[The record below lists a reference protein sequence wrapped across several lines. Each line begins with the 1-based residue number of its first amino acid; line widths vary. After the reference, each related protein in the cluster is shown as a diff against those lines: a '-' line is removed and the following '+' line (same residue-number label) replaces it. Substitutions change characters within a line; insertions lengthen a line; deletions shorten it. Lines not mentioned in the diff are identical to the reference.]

1 MARLRRSNV
10 YGPGITR
17 QRRGRGFSYRMP
29 SGDRVSDREIVDRIS
44 ALAIP
49 PAWQDV
55 WICPWPNGH
64 IQAIGTDAA
73 GRRQYRYHDVW
84 RQQRDKEKFTH
95 IVEFARALPKLR
107 RAVTEDLAKRG
118 LGRQRVLALAVRLLD
133 IGCFR
138 VGNVEYAEEH
148 ETFGVATLRVEHV
161 AVGRDHVDF
170 CYAAKGSI
178 ERALTVTD
186 PEVRRAISS
195 LVRRREPKDNLLSW
209 KRGTTWVDVDA
220 REVNEYI
227 KAHAG
232 ESFSAKDFRTWSA
245 TVLAAVQLARR
256 DDEAGASAPR
266 RRKAIGSAIKEV
278 AEYLGNTPAVCRSS
292 YVDPRVIE
300 SFETGDTIAPALKK
314 IPKAADNYRVQRA
327 VEAVVV
333 ALLSEFE
340 LAAAG

>member
-1 MARLRRSNV
+1 MARLRRSNL

-17 QRRGRGFSYRMP
+17 QRRGRGFSYRTS
-29 SGDRVSDREIVDRIS
+29 SGDKVSEREVLDRIA

-49 PAWQDV
+49 PAWQNV

-84 RQQRDKEKFTH
+84 RQQRDKEKFIH
-95 IVEFARALPKLR
+95 IIAFGRALPELR
-107 RAVTEDLAKRG
+107 RAVAEDLGKRG
-118 LGRQRVLALAVRLLD
+118 LSRQRVLALAVRLLD

-138 VGNVEYAEEH
+138 VGNAAYAEEH
-148 ETFGVATLRVEHV
+148 ETFGVATLHVEHV

-186 PEVRRAISS
+186 GEVRRAISS
-195 LVRRREPKDNLLSW
+195 LVRRREPTANLLSW
-209 KRGTTWVDVDA
+209 KRGTTWVDVGA
-220 REVNEYI
+220 KEVNDYI
-227 KAHAG
+227 KAHSG
-232 ESFSAKDFRTWSA
+232 EGFSAKDFRTWSA
-245 TVLAAVQLARR
+245 TVLAAVELARR
-256 DDEAGASAPR
+256 EDEAGASVQRQR
-266 RRKAIGSAIKEV
+266 RAIGSAIKEV
-278 AEYLGNTPAVCRSS
+278 AEHLGNTPAVCRSS
-292 YVDPRVIE
+292 YVDPRIIE
-300 SFETGDTIAPALKK
+300 SFETGETIAPALRKV
-314 IPKAADNYRVQRA
+314 PESADRYGVQCA

>member
-17 QRRGRGFSYRMP
+17 QRRGRGFSFRMP
-29 SGDRVSDREIVDRIS
+29 TGDKLSDREVLDRIA

-49 PAWQDV
+49 PAWRDV
-55 WICPWPNGH
+55 WICPWANGH

-95 IVEFARALPKLR
+95 IIEFGRALPQLR
-107 RAVTEDLAKRG
+107 RAVAEDLGKRG
-118 LGRQRVLALAVRLLD
+118 LGRQRAMALGVRLLD

-138 VGNVEYAEEH
+138 VGNADYAEEH
-148 ETFGVATLRVEHV
+148 ETFGVASLHVEHV
-161 AVGRDHVDF
+161 VVGRDHVDF

-178 ERALTVTD
+178 ERALSVHD
-186 PEVRRAISS
+186 PEVRRAVTS
-195 LVRRREPKDNLLSW
+195 LVRRREPTDNLLSW
-209 KRGTTWVDVDA
+209 KRGTTWVDVGAKDL
-220 REVNEYI
+220 NDYI

-245 TVLAAVQLARR
+245 TVLAAVELARR
-256 DDEAGASAPR
+256 QDQAGASEQR

-278 AEYLGNTPAVCRSS
+278 AEHLGNTPAVCRSS

-300 SFETGDTIAPALKK
+300 SFETGETIAPALRK
-314 IPKAADNYRVQRA
+314 IPETADRYSMQCA

-333 ALLSEFE
+333 TLLSEFE

>member
-17 QRRGRGFSYRMP
+17 QRRGRGFLYREP
-29 SGDRVSDREIVDRIS
+29 SGERVADREILDRIS
-44 ALAIP
+44 ALAVP

-95 IVEFARALPKLR
+95 IIAFGRALPKLR
-107 RAVTEDLAKRG
+107 RAVTADLGKRG
-118 LGRQRVLALAVRLLD
+118 LGRQRALALAVRLLD

-195 LVRRREPKDNLLSW
+195 LTRRREPTDTLLSW

-220 REVNEYI
+220 KDVNDYI

-232 ESFSAKDFRTWSA
+232 VGFSAKDFRTWSA
-245 TVLAAVQLARR
+245 TVLAAVELARR
-256 DDEAGASAPR
+256 EEEAGASAQKQR
-266 RRKAIGSAIKEV
+266 RAIGSAIKEV
-278 AEYLGNTPAVCRSS
+278 ADHLGNTPAVCRSS
-292 YVDPRVIE
+292 YIDPRIIE
-300 SFETGDTIAPALKK
+300 SFETGETIAPALKK
-314 IPKAADNYRVQRA
+314 IPKSADRYRVQRT
-327 VEAVVV
+327 VETVVV

-340 LAAAG
+340 MAAAG

>member
-10 YGPGITR
+10 YGPGIIR
-17 QRRGRGFSYRMP
+17 QRRGRGFSYRT
-29 SGDRVSDREIVDRIS
+29 SAGGKVSERGVLDRIS

-95 IVEFARALPKLR
+95 VIAFGRALPELR
-107 RAVTEDLAKRG
+107 RAVADDLGKRG
-118 LGRQRVLALAVRLLD
+118 LSRRRVLALAVRLLD

-138 VGNVEYAEEH
+138 VGNAEYAEEH
-148 ETFGVATLRVEHV
+148 ETFGVATLHVEHV
-161 AVGRDHVDF
+161 AVRRDHVDF

-186 PEVRRAISS
+186 AEVCRAIRS
-195 LVRRREPKDNLLSW
+195 LVRRREPTANLLSW
-209 KRGTTWVDVDA
+209 KRGTTWVDVGAKD
-220 REVNEYI
+220 VNDYI
-227 KAHAG
+227 RANAG
-232 ESFSAKDFRTWSA
+232 EGFSAKDFRTWSA
-245 TVLAAVQLARR
+245 TVLAAVELARR
-256 DDEAGASAPR
+256 EDEVGASAQR
-266 RRKAIGSAIKEV
+266 RRRAIGSAIKEV
-278 AEYLGNTPAVCRSS
+278 AEHLGNTPAVCRSS
-292 YVDPRVIE
+292 YVDPRIIE
-300 SFETGDTIAPALKK
+300 SFETGETIAPALRKV
-314 IPKAADNYRVQRA
+314 PEAADRYSVQCA